1 MDDIRRVTRL
11 LTWRPHFLAP
21 GFFLPALAALYCT
34 IHVLVPPA
42 LSWLCPP
49 VRQGRGR
56 GRGEAL
62 VLGHG
67 PWDVPKR
74 DGGGGNPSLL
84 VLRKRARNR
93 FR

>member
-1 MDDIRRVTRL
+1 M
-11 LTWRPHFLAP
+11 AP

-42 LSWLCPP
+42 SSWLCPP
-49 VRQGRGR
+49 VRQFARG
-56 GRGEAL
+56 GGGGGVKL
-62 VLGHG
+62 WDMGHG

-74 DGGGGNPSLL
+74 DGGGGN
-84 VLRKRARNR
+84 LRKRGRNR